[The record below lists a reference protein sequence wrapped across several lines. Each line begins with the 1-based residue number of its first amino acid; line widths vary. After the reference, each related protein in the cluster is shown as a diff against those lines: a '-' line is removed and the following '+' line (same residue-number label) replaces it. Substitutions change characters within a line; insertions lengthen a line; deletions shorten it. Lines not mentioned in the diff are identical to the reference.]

1 MATIPE
7 IKVHFSIQH
16 ADIPSYLAKAFS
28 IIVRESRPPCEAKI
42 SYNPD
47 PRSLD
52 YRFVNA
58 RNSESGLNDFKNLAE
73 VRVWAFSEHPQRPK
87 TDPA

>member
-52 YRFVNA
+52 YRLNGA
-58 RNSESGLNDFKNLAE
+58 APPQESGAVADRG
-73 VRVWAFSEHPQRPK
+73 VS
-87 TDPA
+87 